1 MVVMPAVIFHSNMGV
16 LLTIN
21 ALEIILMHGVQQK
34 WMNLETIMD
43 IIIVVMEIARFLMIM
58 NMVNFSNR

>member
-1 MVVMPAVIFHSNMGV
+1 MAVMPAVIFHSNMGV

-43 IIIVVMEIARFLMIM
+43 TIIVVMEIARFLMIM
-58 NMVNFSNR
+58 KMVNFSNR

>member
-58 NMVNFSNR
+58 KMVNFSNR

>member
-1 MVVMPAVIFHSNMGV
+1 MPAVIFHSNMGV

-43 IIIVVMEIARFLMIM
+43 TIIVVMEIARFLMIM
-58 NMVNFSNR
+58 KMVNFSNR

>member
-1 MVVMPAVIFHSNMGV
+1 MIVMPAVIFHSNMGV

-43 IIIVVMEIARFLMIM
+43 TIIVVMEIARFLMIM
-58 NMVNFSNR
+58 KMVNFSNR

>member
-43 IIIVVMEIARFLMIM
+43 TIIVVMEIARFLMIM
-58 NMVNFSNR
+58 KMVNFSNR